1 MQAMHAPGW
10 YGKLPSLGD
19 FASRRVDDAFLQA
32 WDEWLARDLAGWR
45 SSDPQGWLERYLQAA
60 SCLFLA
66 MPGALGHPH
75 GTLAGVL
82 TPSVDRV
89 GRYFPLTLHAALP
102 RLPCDQEECAGLLGW
117 LRELD
122 DVAVQAMQDDWPIP
136 RLEDEL
142 LELAPRAPHWCGG
155 ARQAASD
162 ADAQPTPPAGDPLA
176 RWVGQWTADRE
187 ARPCSQR
194 IWWFGTGDD
203 GGARLLGSQGLE
215 RDWLPALLGAHVTD
229 DSAGA
234 MDAGGC

>member
-1 MQAMHAPGW
+1 MQAMHPPGW

-19 FASRRVDDAFLQA
+19 FASRRVDDGFLQA

-45 SSDPQGWLERYLQAA
+45 GSDPQGWLERYLQAA

-66 MPGALGHPH
+66 TPGALGHPH
-75 GTLAGVL
+75 GALAGVL

-102 RLPCDQEECAGLLGW
+102 RLPQDEQECAGLLGW

-122 DVAVQAMQDDWPIP
+122 DVAVRAMQDDWPIP

-142 LELAPRAPHWCGG
+142 LGLAPRAPTWCGG
-155 ARQAASD
+155 ALQAAND
-162 ADAQPTPPAGDPLA
+162 AGLLPAPAAGDPLA
-176 RWVGQWTADRE
+176 RWAGQWTADLA

-194 IWWFGTGDD
+194 IWWFGTDDD
-203 GGARLLGSQGLE
+203 GSARLLGSQGLE
-215 RDWLPALLGAHVTD
+215 PGWLPALLGAHVTD